1 MLKKTQTVLK
11 ILVNAGFDDIIV
23 KDFIEIW

>member
-1 MLKKTQTVLK
+1 MLKKTQTTLK

-23 KDFIEIW
+23 KDFIEI

>member
-1 MLKKTQTVLK
+1 MLKKTQTTFK

-23 KDFIEIW
+23 KDFIEI